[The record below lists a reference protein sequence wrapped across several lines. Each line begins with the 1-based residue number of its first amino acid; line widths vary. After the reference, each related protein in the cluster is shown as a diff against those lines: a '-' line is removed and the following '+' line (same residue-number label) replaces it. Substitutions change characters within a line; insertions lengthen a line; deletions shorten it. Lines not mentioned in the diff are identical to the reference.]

1 MLKGVSQF
9 GNDIV
14 EQELTRMF
22 ESKWIRDTA
31 KESGLIERERKID
44 PLIMFWTLAIGYGS
58 QLYRTLTELKREYE
72 VRGNVSISDSSWHD
86 RFTPELVKFLREC
99 VIHGIE
105 HISQEP
111 SRILGKRLAS
121 FRDVMIQD
129 STIIRLHESLADKW
143 PATRSKKVA
152 AGVKVAFLTSAVAN
166 SPKSISILPENTSEM
181 KTLKIGPWVKDI
193 ILLIDLGFY
202 KYQLF
207 SRIVENGGSFVSRL
221 KSNSNPLIVGINQVG
236 NCHGIDLNGKHLKD
250 IELEK
255 SDAIFD
261 VNVEVSFDRRSY
273 RGESKKDNKIFRLVA
288 VYNPEAEEHH
298 FYLTNISPPILN
310 ASEIAAV
317 YAARWEVEL
326 IFKELKSRYELDHI
340 RTKSTYAIEALI
352 WISILTLLISRK
364 VYSIVRKL
372 NPDAKMIRFTQ
383 LRWSNIFVQ
392 NSSRLLSAIMNY
404 LGIEQDFSTVLN
416 VYSSEA
422 LDPHV
427 NRERFREGLWS

>member
-221 KSNSNPLIVGINQVG
+221 KSNSNPLIIGINQVG

-298 FYLTNISPPILN
+298 FYLTNISPSILN

-364 VYSIVRKL
+364 VYSVVRKL